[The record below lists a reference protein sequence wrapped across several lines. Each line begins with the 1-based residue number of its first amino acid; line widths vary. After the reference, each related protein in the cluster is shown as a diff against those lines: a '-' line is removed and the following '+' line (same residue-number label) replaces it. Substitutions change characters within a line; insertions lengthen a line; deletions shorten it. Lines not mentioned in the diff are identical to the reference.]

1 MPDDKYRMRGHDM
14 MLEATSVLERPPLQ
28 PAKTAVVV
36 IDMLNRCCVEG
47 VGMLRSMAASGVLL
61 DYYLARVHQETIPR
75 LNELLG
81 ACRSMGV
88 RVVFVN
94 GGCYT
99 HDFADCIPQFR
110 VNYREWN
117 ARVGTYEMELVPG
130 LIQEPE
136 DVTFIK
142 AGSGGFA
149 STLDVR
155 LRNMG
160 IEQIIYTGV
169 VTNGCVLLTLTAG
182 FDHGYHGWLVS
193 DATASFSQRLQDI
206 TEELVSGYMARVVST
221 SEMIGLVTGAAPAP
235 RAAAR
240 PQMVS

>member
-1 MPDDKYRMRGHDM
+1 MPDDKYRTRGPGM
-14 MLEATSVLERPPLQ
+14 MLEATTVLERPPLS
-28 PAKTAVVV
+28 PSKTAVVV

-47 VGMLRSMAASGVLL
+47 VGMLRSMAGSGIDL
-61 DYYLARVHQETIPR
+61 DYYLNRVHEETIPR
-75 LNELLG
+75 LNDLLG
-81 ACRSMGV
+81 ACRRAGV

-99 HDFADCIPQFR
+99 EDFSDCIPQFR

-130 LIQEPE
+130 LVEAPG
-136 DVTFIK
+136 DLTVIK

-149 STLDVR
+149 SGLDVR

-160 IEQIIYTGV
+160 IEQIIYSGV

-182 FDHGYHGWLVS
+182 FDHGYHGWMVS
-193 DATASFSQRLQDI
+193 DATASFSPRLQDV

-221 SEMIGLVTGAAPAP
+221 TEMVELVTASASM
-235 RAAAR
+235 R
-240 PQMVS
+240 PLAKAV